1 MCSTKVF
8 VANCGNPGVTLGKN
22 WATVDSSEHQKYKD
36 EKGIASETLSK
47 DTVSHS
53 TDINGALAIASMTVK
68 LHVL

>member
-8 VANCGNPGVTLGKN
+8 VANCGNPVVTLGKK
-22 WATVDSSEHQKYKD
+22 WATVDISEHQRYKGQ
-36 EKGIASETLSK
+36 KGIASELASM

-53 TDINGALAIASMTVK
+53 TDINGALAAAFMAVK